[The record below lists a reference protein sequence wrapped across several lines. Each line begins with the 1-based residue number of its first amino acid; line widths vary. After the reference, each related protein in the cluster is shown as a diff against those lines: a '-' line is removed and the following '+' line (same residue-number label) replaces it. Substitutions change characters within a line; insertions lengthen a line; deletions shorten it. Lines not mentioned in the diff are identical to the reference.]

1 MSIEQL
7 DNAIARIK
15 KDLDQMS
22 ELVPVI
28 PQSMVQS
35 FRKTKHAKDLA
46 AKMHPERSPKN
57 KRRIA
62 ASSDDGGEKE

>member
-1 MSIEQL
+1 MCLGETLCILSGVCPTTL
-7 DNAIARIK
+7 
-15 KDLDQMS
+15 S

-46 AKMHPERSPKN
+46 AKMHPERSLKN